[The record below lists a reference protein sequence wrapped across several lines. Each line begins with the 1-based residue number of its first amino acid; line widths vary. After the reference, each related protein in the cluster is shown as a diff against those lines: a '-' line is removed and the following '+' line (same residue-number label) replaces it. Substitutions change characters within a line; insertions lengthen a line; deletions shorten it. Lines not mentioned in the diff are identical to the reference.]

1 MSAIAEGIS
10 RSYKES
16 SDEEKQRI
24 KENVIKYIVNQSKTS
39 GHKVKEWEYAR
50 IFELLISISV
60 LEICIWLRVLSV
72 PQLCQLCHQHH
83 PLSCLSVQEI
93 PRHWLDSD
101 GGARCKVLEANIP
114 QVKDPKDITKHL
126 TYQFMSFVFNRLT
139 MCIWRQFGDGG
150 KLETS
155 NHLCL
160 LATNT
165 IIEKIFVFLWF
176 WLIFLLLASFINF
189 AYYSILIFCKNDYVR
204 CERLD
209 LDTDSN

>member
-1 MSAIAEGIS
+1 
-10 RSYKES
+10 
-16 SDEEKQRI
+16 
-24 KENVIKYIVNQSKTS
+24 
-39 GHKVKEWEYAR
+39 
-50 IFELLISISV
+50 
-60 LEICIWLRVLSV
+60 
-72 PQLCQLCHQHH
+72 
-83 PLSCLSVQEI
+83 
-93 PRHWLDSD
+93 
-101 GGARCKVLEANIP
+101 
-114 QVKDPKDITKHL
+114 
-126 TYQFMSFVFNRLT
+126 MSFVFNRLT

-204 CERLD
+204 YER